1 MESPGSGVTLESLR
15 AVAHGATRLEFAG
28 HHWVVIATP
37 GPALIQ
43 EYRTW
48 VPWAGLLFLIAF
60 GLAFSGILSE
70 RISARKSVE
79 DERQKTLQALHDA
92 QAANDSKAY
101 FMAAAAHDIRQP
113 LYALGMLVDTLIMS
127 DSSAA
132 TIPIVQNLKQG
143 VAQMSEHFD
152 SLMDVGKFH
161 DGNFDVTRSLVQLR
175 EFSARID
182 IEIAPLCKSKGLR
195 WYLDMAD
202 VWVFTDEEL
211 LLRLFRNLLTN
222 AVTYTVA
229 GEVSCSARV
238 KDGVVWFS
246 ISDTGVGIEEELHTE
261 VFEKFVRL
269 EKSGIGTAGLGL
281 GLSIVEK
288 INKALDLD
296 LKMNSTPG
304 MGTRFTFRLP
314 KVH

>member
-1 MESPGSGVTLESLR
+1 LQAG
-15 AVAHGATRLEFAG
+15 AHGSARLEFAG
-28 HHWVVIATP
+28 HHWLVVATP
-37 GPALIQ
+37 GPAFVQ

-48 VPWAGLLFLIAF
+48 VPWLGLSLLITF
-60 GLAFSGILSE
+60 GLVLSGVLSE

-79 DERQKTLQALHDA
+79 DERQKTLQALRDA
-92 QAANDSKAY
+92 QAANDSKSY
-101 FMAAAAHDIRQP
+101 FMAAAAHDIKQP
-113 LYALGMLVDTLIMS
+113 LYALGMLVDTLVMS
-127 DSSAA
+127 DSRAA
-132 TIPIVQNLKQG
+132 TMPIVQNLKQG

-161 DGNFDVTRSLVQLR
+161 DGNFEVTRSLFQLGD
-175 EFSARID
+175 FSARID
-182 IEIAPLCKSKGLR
+182 IEIAPLCESKGLR

-229 GEVSCSARV
+229 GEISCSARV

-246 ISDTGVGIEEELHTE
+246 ISDTGVGIAEELQVA

-269 EKSGIGTAGLGL
+269 EKSGIGAAGLGL

-288 INKALDLD
+288 INKALDLG